1 MKVYKIIVL
10 SLIITLTNSC
20 SDFLDLAPYDQIS
33 SGNMWL
39 TESLADKGVTG
50 VYQVLRLEKVAA
62 DGYFFEAW
70 GVSGDYRTS
79 PEGFLRGTETTGGS
93 IFSTVWKNH
102 YEGISR
108 ANDAIAN
115 LHKANLSEEKYGRLI
130 AEVKFLRAFFYYK
143 LNMLYRGVPLYL
155 EPIEVENATK
165 GRETEQKIWEAVV
178 TDLTDCIN
186 EPNLPDRYSSGDA
199 NFGRVTKAATY
210 ALRGKVYLWMKDWP
224 KAEQDFKKVGELGC
238 ELFQGGYRELFKE
251 ANEQC
256 PEMIFS
262 VQNISISGLGN
273 NLSKMYGTR
282 TTFNNSGWNDYI
294 PNTDFVDSYTWQNG
308 KEFNWNDVIP
318 GYNEMSA
325 ERRAIFFCRNNMTE
339 AEKNAM
345 EAAGADISQY
355 KPTEN
360 EERIRDAYEGR
371 DPRLEASIITP
382 YSTYLGSYDGEEHN
396 YTYRYPLR
404 GSGSTEPYDLQP
416 SNNTRITY
424 FYRKFVA
431 EGSGELVDR
440 EYGPIDFPIIRYAD
454 VLLGLA
460 EAVNEQGEDR
470 LQEAVGYVNEVRERA
485 GVALLNSNDYTQV
498 TDQENLRERIR
509 NERRWEFVGEGV
521 SYYDEI
527 RWQTWKDSKFFGGA
541 GFKYLWGQAEY
552 YYSWNDK
559 QNYYQWPVPRSE
571 REMNSNLEQSEG
583 WID

>member
-1 MKVYKIIVL
+1 
-10 SLIITLTNSC
+10 
-20 SDFLDLAPYDQIS
+20 
-33 SGNMWL
+33 
-39 TESLADKGVTG
+39 
-50 VYQVLRLEKVAA
+50 
-62 DGYFFEAW
+62 
-70 GVSGDYRTS
+70 
-79 PEGFLRGTETTGGS
+79 
-93 IFSTVWKNH
+93 
-102 YEGISR
+102 
-108 ANDAIAN
+108 
-115 LHKANLSEEKYGRLI
+115 
-130 AEVKFLRAFFYYK
+130 
-143 LNMLYRGVPLYL
+143 
-155 EPIEVENATK
+155 
-165 GRETEQKIWEAVV
+165 
-178 TDLTDCIN
+178 
-186 EPNLPDRYSSGDA
+186 
-199 NFGRVTKAATY
+199 
-210 ALRGKVYLWMKDWP
+210 
-224 KAEQDFKKVGELGC
+224 
-238 ELFQGGYRELFKE
+238 
-251 ANEQC
+251 
-256 PEMIFS
+256 
-262 VQNISISGLGN
+262 
-273 NLSKMYGTR
+273 
-282 TTFNNSGWNDYI
+282 
-294 PNTDFVDSYTWQNG
+294 
-308 KEFNWNDVIP
+308 
-318 GYNEMSA
+318 
-325 ERRAIFFCRNNMTE
+325 MTE